1 MKLVNLGNIKPTQ
14 LVYGCMKLGNYSEKE
29 AVKAV
34 LCAYEN
40 GISMFDN
47 ADIYCQGESEKFFG
61 TALKEIGREKV
72 FVQSK
77 CGIRKGYYDFS
88 FNHIVESVKQS
99 ISRMDCEY
107 LDVLCLHRPDTLM
120 EGEEVAKA
128 FDFLHKNGLV
138 RQFGVSNF
146 KPVQIE
152 YLKKYI
158 DYPIVA
164 NQLQFGLDHTGML
177 DSGICANMQNDG
189 AVNKDGDVLE
199 YSRINDVTIQAW
211 GPLRKKNS
219 KGTFLDDVD
228 YKEQNKAIEIMAEKY
243 GVSKAAVSVAW
254 IMRHPAKIQVILG
267 TVNRDRM
274 IDLISADNVDMSRE
288 DWYKLY
294 REMGNIIP

>member
-14 LVYGCMKLGNYSEKE
+14 LVYGCMKLGNHSEKA

-47 ADIYCQGESEKFFG
+47 ADIYCQGKSEKFFG

-199 YSRINDVTIQAW
+199 YLRINDVTIQAW

-228 YKEQNKAIEIMAEKY
+228 YKEQNKAIEIMGRKVRCFKSRRISCLDNASSCENP
-243 GVSKAAVSVAW
+243 SHT
-254 IMRHPAKIQVILG
+254 RHC
-267 TVNRDRM
+267 
-274 IDLISADNVDMSRE
+274 
-288 DWYKLY
+288 KL
-294 REMGNIIP
+294 RQND

>member
-1 MKLVNLGNIKPTQ
+1 
-14 LVYGCMKLGNYSEKE
+14 
-29 AVKAV
+29 
-34 LCAYEN
+34 
-40 GISMFDN
+40 
-47 ADIYCQGESEKFFG
+47 
-61 TALKEIGREKV
+61 
-72 FVQSK
+72 
-77 CGIRKGYYDFS
+77 
-88 FNHIVESVKQS
+88 
-99 ISRMDCEY
+99 
-107 LDVLCLHRPDTLM
+107 
-120 EGEEVAKA
+120 
-128 FDFLHKNGLV
+128 
-138 RQFGVSNF
+138 
-146 KPVQIE
+146 
-152 YLKKYI
+152 
-158 DYPIVA
+158 
-164 NQLQFGLDHTGML
+164 ML